1 MRGSGIATVVSGRF
15 PERGALIANHVSYL
29 DILVLASLHPCVF
42 VAKAEIRRWPV
53 IGWLATMAGTVFVER
68 GRGCSAMHAR
78 GELRAAAEQGVT
90 VVFFPEGTTSNG
102 REVLR
107 FHSGLLGQVLGE
119 GSAITAAYLRYS
131 LGPRDRAH
139 ASAEDDVAYWG
150 ERAMLP
156 HVFRFL
162 SLREVRA
169 NVRFASAPIHFLSGP
184 NQRKQAAV
192 EAREAVRALAAVESR
207 GEMASAS
214 ALECS

>member
-1 MRGSGIATVVSGRF
+1 M
-15 PERGALIANHVSYL
+15 
-29 DILVLASLHPCVF
+29 
-42 VAKAEIRRWPV
+42 PV
-53 IGWLATMAGTVFVER
+53 IGWLATMAGTVFVKR
-68 GRGCSAMHAR
+68 GRGSSAMHAR
-78 GELRAAAEQGVT
+78 EELRAAAEQGVT
-90 VVFFPEGTTSNG
+90 VVFFPEGTTSDG

-119 GSAITAAYLRYS
+119 GNAITAAYLRYS
-131 LGPRDRAH
+131 LGPRDRVH

-150 ERAMLP
+150 ERAMLS

-162 SLREVRA
+162 SLREVLA
-169 NVRFASAPIHFLSGP
+169 DVRFASAPIHFLSGP

-214 ALECS
+214 ALEC